1 MGEQPSNQQLLD
13 WLAVEFMNKGWSI
26 KQMQRLIMTSEAY
39 QMASEYNDAAS
50 AKIDPDDT
58 YLWRYRIQRLEGE
71 IIRDN
76 IMSVAGSIDLTMG
89 GPAIFPHVDDSFIK
103 TLFRGIYR
111 NPEGD
116 SADQWRRS
124 LYIYQKRTLPNPM
137 LQVFDLPDMSQSFG
151 ARYVSTV
158 PTQALQLMNDD
169 FVLNQAQLFA
179 DRVKKEAGDN
189 VAKQIDLAYRIALT
203 RSPTERESSLA
214 KDMILS
220 SSLVDFTNVML
231 NLSEFL
237 YTR

>member
-1 MGEQPSNQQLLD
+1 
-13 WLAVEFMNKGWSI
+13 VEFVNKGWSI
-26 KQMQRLIMTSEAY
+26 KQMQRLMMTSEAY
-39 QMASEYNDAAS
+39 QMASEYDDAAS
-50 AKIDPDDT
+50 AKVDPEDT

-76 IMSVAGSIDLTMG
+76 ILSVAGSIDLKMG
-89 GPAIFPHVDDSFIK
+89 GPAIFPHVDESFIK

-111 NPEGD
+111 NQEDGPD
-116 SADQWRRS
+116 VWRRS

-169 FVLNQAQLFA
+169 FVLRQAQMFA
-179 DRVKKEAGDN
+179 DRVKKEAGDD
-189 VAKQIDLAYRIALT
+189 VAKQIDLVYRIALT
-203 RSPTERESSLA
+203 RPPTERELSLA
-214 KDMILS
+214 ADMILS
-220 SSLVDFTNVML
+220 GSLVDFTNVML